1 LQGDVSLDDLNE
13 GVRPGHSR
21 VMGSYSSSDY
31 DTGQYNEDLKK
42 FKKMALGSSGLQSSQ
57 QTPTSEYGQNPSVS
71 SSDGHQTQETE
82 TRSVKNLG
90 EMAPSSSTSADL

>member
-1 LQGDVSLDDLNE
+1 MSLDDLNE

-21 VMGSYSSSDY
+21 FMGSYGSSDY

-42 FKKMALGSSGLQSSQ
+42 FKKMALGSSGLQ
-57 QTPTSEYGQNPSVS
+57 TPTSEYGQNPSVS

-82 TRSVKNLG
+82 MSSVKKG
-90 EMAPSSSTSADL
+90 GDSQSS